1 MSVLYEAWIKLH
13 CSTKTYFY
21 KWKSALEH
29 ALKSRVLENHSK
41 YLIDNEFP
49 KLLFTLHHDREG
61 ERSMSVKFLP
71 NNFLALGLFEAFE
84 KC

>member
-29 ALKSRVLENHSK
+29 ALKSRVLENRSK
-41 YLIDNEFP
+41 YLIDNGNFY
-49 KLLFTLHHDREG
+49 LLYI
-61 ERSMSVKFLP
+61 MI
-71 NNFLALGLFEAFE
+71 E
-84 KC
+84 KGNDQ